1 MSSEQGIGTITGLL
15 GTIVDDT
22 MHFVDDL
29 LGRVQEAEI
38 DTRSAVTNLVDV
50 SGNEGQSADV
60 EALQKTM
67 AELQSKMEQLRGL
80 KTQAQAN

>member
-1 MSSEQGIGTITGLL
+1 MSTEQGMGTITGLL

-29 LGRVQEAEI
+29 LGRVKEAEI

-50 SGNEGQSADV
+50 SGNERQADDM
-60 EALQKTM
+60 AAFQKTL
-67 AELQSKMEQLRGL
+67 AELQSKVEQLNAL
-80 KTQAQAN
+80 KAKAN